1 MRPEYYEGTLQLRN
15 PTEEVLNYVEN
26 AIKEDGKAFIAKTTK
41 LPNGYDLRLSSQA
54 LIKKLGR
61 KLKEIFGGEL
71 VQSIK
76 ETGYNKHGKAQVRLN
91 ILFRQ
96 YPFKK
101 GSIVTY
107 KGDEYTIIE
116 MVHRV
121 RIKSK
126 ATGRSITVGY
136 GELKKA

>member
-1 MRPEYYEGTLQLRN
+1 MRLEYYEGTLQLRN
-15 PTEEVLNYVEN
+15 PTEEVLNYVDN
-26 AIKEDGKAFIAKTTK
+26 AIKKDGKVWIAKTTK
-41 LPNGYDLRLSSQA
+41 LPQGYDLQLSSQA
-54 LIKKLGR
+54 FLKQLSR

-76 ETGYNKHGKAQVRLN
+76 ETGYNQHGKAQVRLS

-101 GSIVTY
+101 KDTVTY
-107 KGDEYTIIE
+107 RGDKYTIIE
-116 MVHRV
+116 MAHRV

-126 ATGRSITVGY
+126 ETGKSITVGY
-136 GELKKA
+136 NELS